1 MNYSQLP
8 VVIIGAG
15 GHAKVVADT
24 LQSMQCEILGYT
36 NAIDEKQLLNLK
48 YLGSDDFIMKQNPKS
63 ILLVIGFGSVKFALE
78 RQKTYEKWKALGF
91 NFKTLIHPSA
101 SISQYATIGEGTQV
115 LMGSLIQ
122 ACATIKDNCIINTGA
137 SIDHDC
143 FIDNHCHIAPRVS
156 LSGGVTIST
165 NCHIGTG
172 SVVIQNIH
180 IEDNVT
186 VGAGS
191 VVIKNIASNSVVYGV
206 PAK

>member
-24 LQSMQCEILGYT
+24 LQAMHCEILGYT
-36 NAIDEKQLLNLK
+36 NTINEKPLLNLE
-48 YLGSDDFIMKQNPKS
+48 YLGSDDFIMKQNPKN

-101 SISQYATIGEGTQV
+101 SISRYATIGEGTQV
-115 LMGSLIQ
+115 LMGVLIQ
-122 ACATIKDNCIINTGA
+122 ACASIKDNCIINTGA

-180 IEDNVT
+180 IENNVT

-191 VVIKNIASNSVVYGV
+191 VVIKNIASNSMVYGV